1 MRLIFLILVGI
12 NIALASL
19 LIIKKDN
26 MNASER
32 PSTWKNFSSPSDKP
46 TVKVEIEQ
54 KEFLGS
60 CWLWSVFLIGDNRE
74 YNLEYEDDRI
84 NQILKTDVLQS
95 RWWVYIPPQRSL
107 ASMNEKAEL
116 LQLSGIDVFPQT
128 GPGKMRWSIS
138 LGRFSSEDG
147 ARDFVGRVKKL
158 GVSSIVLNKS
168 PKKLK
173 RIYVVL
179 PINDPNKAILET
191 LNTIHPSYEWQE
203 TECVEP

>member
-1 MRLIFLILVGI
+1 MRLIFLILLGI
-12 NIALASL
+12 NIALGSL
-19 LIIKKDN
+19 IIIKKEDIN
-26 MNASER
+26 VSDGL
-32 PSTWKNFSSPSDKP
+32 SSRGNLSRPSDKSN
-46 TVKVEIEQ
+46 VKVEIEQ

-60 CWLWSVFLIGDNRE
+60 CWLWSVFLIGDNRK
-74 YNLEYEDDRI
+74 YNLEYDDDRI
-84 NQILKTDVLQS
+84 NQILKTDMLQS

-107 ASMNEKAEL
+107 ALMNEKAEFL
-116 LQLSGIDVFPQT
+116 KLSGIDVFPQT

-158 GVSSIVLNKS
+158 GIDSIVLNKS

-179 PINDPNKAILET
+179 PINDSNKTILET